1 MEKGDVAA
9 AGRDISEAMKL
20 LHTAAFVTTARRSGR
35 SGNDMQTSVMSLE
48 ELNGL
53 LAWTDAQDW
62 SKAKKPEPSALEAAF
77 RRDMPLDLRIML
89 SWDTDETDVDLH
101 VLEPDGEE
109 AYYRNRRTTTGGF
122 VSEDVTTGYGPE
134 EYLRKEAPK
143 GVYKILANYF
153 ASHRQALTGA
163 ATVTATVY
171 TGCGRKNEKRQILS
185 FRLDKPK
192 DKHPIGEVKVE

>member
-1 MEKGDVAA
+1 MP
-9 AGRDISEAMKL
+9 
-20 LHTAAFVTTARRSGR
+20 TARRSGR
-35 SGNDMQTSVMSLE
+35 RGNDLQTSVMALE

-53 LAWTDAQDW
+53 VSWCTAQNWQDGTMPSVPEMDAV
-62 SKAKKPEPSALEAAF
+62 F
-77 RRDMPLDLRIML
+77 RRGLPLDLRIML

-109 AYYRNRRTTTGGF
+109 AYYGHRRTSTGGF

-143 GVYKILANYF
+143 GVYKILAHYF

-163 ATVTATVY
+163 AVVTATVY
-171 TGCGRKNEKRQILS
+171 TNWGRADEKRQILS

-192 DKHPIGEVKVE
+192 DKCLIGEIKVD

>member
-1 MEKGDVAA
+1 
-9 AGRDISEAMKL
+9 
-20 LHTAAFVTTARRSGR
+20 
-35 SGNDMQTSVMSLE
+35 MQTSVLALE

-53 LAWTDAQDW
+53 VAWCAANGV
-62 SKAKKPEPSALEAAF
+62 KATAPAMDAAF
-77 RRDMPLDLRIML
+77 SRQLPLALRIVM
-89 SWDTDETDVDLH
+89 SWDVDETDVDLH

-109 AYYRNRRTTTGGF
+109 AYYGHRRTSSGGF

-134 EYLRKEAPK
+134 EYLRKTAAR
-143 GVYKILANYF
+143 GTYRIMANYF

-171 TGCGRKNEKRQILS
+171 TDWATKEEKRQVFS

-192 DKHPIGEVKVE
+192 DKHPIGEIEVK